1 MFCSI
6 ECRLIF
12 FFCMFVLFKNMDIWE
27 FLLIVWLCR
36 IFREKFRI
44 KVCYN
49 NFKYVKYYD
58 KN

>member
-1 MFCSI
+1 
-6 ECRLIF
+6 
-12 FFCMFVLFKNMDIWE
+12 MFVLFKNMDICE
-27 FLLIVWLCR
+27 FLLIVWLGR